1 MADSNKKIV
10 KLEDMGF
17 VPLPPHNKLINN
29 VTSLADMA
37 DMTEEQKE
45 KLRQA
50 QQDRY
55 KILYGR
61 YNKDKDEL

>member
-1 MADSNKKIV
+1 MTDSNKKLMR
-10 KLEDMGF
+10 LEDLGF
-17 VPLPPHNKLINN
+17 VPAPPVTELVGN
-29 VTSLADMA
+29 VTSLA